1 MFIDAGASQMTDNV
15 RGMRGR
21 TAEQVLAAPRDG
33 QTIAKERAHGNGD
46 LIRALEIAGI
56 AGPFR
61 VVDPWRLE
69 DADGRTLI
77 NAGGYS
83 ALPFGERY
91 PPLIDFLGR
100 YFAGGSSVGLPQ
112 QAASE
117 WRAELEFRLVA
128 KLADVAPS
136 HSDSRVFFSNSGA
149 EAIESAIKFAAADR
163 PDAPYFVN
171 FDRAYHGK
179 TPGALALTPNQH
191 YQHQLRH
198 LPLDVIT
205 LPFGDADAFAATV
218 KRQGAHRIAAVIL
231 EPIQGEA
238 GVRVPDADFLR
249 AVDLIAKDH
258 CILTIADEIQTGL
271 GRSGYWFASVE
282 WGGMDPDIITLAKP
296 LGGGLTATGATIAR
310 KRIYRRMLGGLDA
323 KQQSNTFGGNA
334 LAMAIGLKALDILE
348 DERLVAR
355 ARELGARGKARLDK
369 IAAAYPDL
377 IKETRAF
384 GMLFALQF
392 QPVSPTRQVH
402 TSERLNAELTG
413 LLALMTLHRGGLI
426 GNFSLNSNRTIRLT
440 PALTMPDATFDEMFD
455 RIEQAAAAC
464 PSSWAMFRA
473 TPHRTLL
480 DLGKFALFG

>member
-1 MFIDAGASQMTDNV
+1 MVKLTP
-15 RGMRGR
+15 R
-21 TAEQVLAAPRDG
+21 TAEQVLANPNDG
-33 QTIAKERAHGNGD
+33 HVVAKERANGNSD

-61 VVDPWRLE
+61 VIDPWRLE
-69 DADGRTLI
+69 DPAGRTLI

-91 PPLIDFLGR
+91 PPLIEFLER
-100 YFAGGSSVGLPQ
+100 YLRSGSSSSLPQ

-117 WRAELEFRLVA
+117 WRAELEHRLVA
-128 KLADVAPS
+128 KLASLAPS
-136 HSDSRVFFSNSGA
+136 HADSRIFFSNSGA
-149 EAIESAIKFAAADR
+149 EAIESAVKFAAADR
-163 PDAPYFVN
+163 PDAPYFIN

-179 TPGALALTPNQH
+179 TPGALSLTPNKH

-205 LPFGDADAFAATV
+205 LPYGDAEAFAATV
-218 KRQGAHRIAAVIL
+218 KRKGAHRIAAVIL

-238 GVRVPDADFLR
+238 GVRVPEAAFLR
-249 AVDLIAKDH
+249 EVDRIAKDH
-258 CILTIADEIQTGL
+258 CILVIADEIQTGL

-334 LAMAIGLKALDILE
+334 LAMAIGLKSLDILE
-348 DERLVAR
+348 DERLVSR
-355 ARELGARGKARLDK
+355 ARELGLRGKARLDR

-384 GMLFALQF
+384 GLLFALQF
-392 QPVSPTRQVH
+392 QPVSPTKQVH

-413 LLALMTLHRGGLI
+413 LLALMTLHRGGII

-440 PALTMPDATFDEMFD
+440 PALTMPDAVLDELFDKVE
-455 RIEQAAAAC
+455 AAAAGC
-464 PSSWAMFRA
+464 PSSWAMLRA